1 MRMMEATTTEHES
14 IVLVLSVLVITAY
27 DREHHVDEADFA
39 HAYEPHDNDGK
50 HHHEHSVDSDIDGY
64 NDGCASM
71 HVHDSSGMA
80 RCTHQPLL

>member
-1 MRMMEATTTEHES
+1 MRMMEATTTEDEG

-50 HHHEHSVDSDIDGY
+50 HHMNI
-64 NDGCASM
+64 
-71 HVHDSSGMA
+71 
-80 RCTHQPLL
+80 P